1 MLNPTELVWA
11 GLKNYVRD
19 KNISNSLSDVQR
31 LAYRWMTSLN
41 RVTVVDY
48 LNETCKIQDIIKK
61 PDRLNEKIEEQ
72 SVDGGEEVN
81 SVAEEMIA

>member
-1 MLNPTELVWA
+1 
-11 GLKNYVRD
+11 
-19 KNISNSLSDVQR
+19 
-31 LAYRWMTSLN
+31 MTSLN